1 MKKLREIAIFVG
13 GTAFGVFA
21 TMKLLELGWT
31 EMAMEGKFDMQRYSE
46 RDGKWHV
53 ITKGGHEINDER
65 KEFQ

>member
-1 MKKLREIAIFVG
+1 MKLKGIGIFLG

-21 TMKLLELGWT
+21 TMKLLEFGMT

-53 ITKGGHEINDER
+53 ITKSRLEINEER
-65 KEFQ
+65 KEFK

>member
-1 MKKLREIAIFVG
+1 MNLKNVAIFLG
-13 GTAFGVFA
+13 GTVFGAFA
-21 TMKLLELGWT
+21 TMKLLEFGMT

-53 ITKGGHEINDER
+53 ITKSGLEINDER